1 MVTELVNPTSAVI
14 VGLFAIITLFFGLV
28 FRGHLVPRR
37 QLEDYR
43 DDRDKW
49 QIAYEQERVAGASR
63 DRQIEKLLEGS
74 TLTVDLLRGL
84 RDAARGAP

>member
-1 MVTELVNPTSAVI
+1 MVTDLVSPISAVI
-14 VGLFAIITLFFGLV
+14 VGQFAIISLFFGLV
-28 FRGHLVPRR
+28 FRGLLVPRR

-49 QIAYEQERVAGASR
+49 QIAYEQERTAGMLR
-63 DRQIEKLLEGS
+63 DRQVEKLLEGS

-84 RDAARGAP
+84 RDAARGLP